1 MGSGPDSGRRLPR
14 AAIVAGAVGVVVV
27 AVVAAVWALGGDDAS
42 VQTTGSSST
51 SSTSTGPGSTT
62 TAGGATTTGPTTGGP
77 TTVGTT
83 PGAEVTPTTPPGRP
97 GVRVQVRFVAGSGV
111 RLRDGSLVSEAGH
124 DLTALQDVLA
134 RHGVIAVDR
143 LFQRPE
149 ADLDAERAA
158 AEARTGLPQPD
169 LNLYYR
175 LTLPEGVDAGGLIA
189 DLGGLAVVER
199 AYLDPVAAPPPG

>member
-1 MGSGPDSGRRLPR
+1 
-14 AAIVAGAVGVVVV
+14 VAVVVV
-27 AVVAAVWALGGDDAS
+27 AAVAAVWALGGDDAS
-42 VQTTGSSST
+42 VRTTGSDAT
-51 SSTSTGPGSTT
+51 SSTSAGAGPGSTATTGVPTTTVPT
-62 TAGGATTTGPTTGGP
+62 TAGSTTL
-77 TTVGTT
+77 GTT
-83 PGAEVTPTTPPGRP
+83 SGAEVTTTTPPGRP
-97 GVRVQVRFVAGSGV
+97 GARVQVRFVGGSGV
-111 RLRDGSLVSEAGH
+111 RLRDGSLVSEAGV

-134 RHGVIAVDR
+134 RQGVIAIDR

-189 DLGGLAVVER
+189 DLGGLTVVER
-199 AYLDPVAAPPPG
+199 AYLDPVAAPPP